1 VNLGTNS
8 IAYTT
13 PSDAGIDER
22 RPPITFDE
30 LWRLNFARE
39 NRSLSSDFTP
49 AAVSS
54 LRTVSVQNS
63 DELPLTAEDRIF
75 LIQVGIKP

>member
-1 VNLGTNS
+1 M
-8 IAYTT
+8 
-13 PSDAGIDER
+13 
-22 RPPITFDE
+22 TFDD
-30 LWRLNFARE
+30 LWRLNLAQE
-39 NRSLSSDFTP
+39 NRPLSSDFTP
-49 AAVSS
+49 AAVS

>member
-1 VNLGTNS
+1 V
-8 IAYTT
+8 
-13 PSDAGIDER
+13 
-22 RPPITFDE
+22 TFDE
-30 LWRLNFARE
+30 LWRLNLAQE

-49 AAVSS
+49 AAVS
-54 LRTVSVQNS
+54 LGAVSVQNS